1 MEIIWTDFA
10 IQNLKTISEY
20 YAEKASKRVAHKIRK
35 EILNSTRQL
44 KKHPESGQQELNL
57 IQLKQEHRYI
67 VAGNYKVIY
76 RIEKEF
82 IIIIDIFDTRQNPSK
97 MADKTRKI

>member
-1 MEIIWTDFA
+1 M
-10 IQNLKTISEY
+10 
-20 YAEKASKRVAHKIRK
+20 AHKIRK

-67 VAGNYKVIY
+67 VTGNYKVIY
-76 RIEKEF
+76 RFEKETV
-82 IIIIDIFDTRQNPSK
+82 IIIDIFDTRQNPNK
-97 MADKTRKI
+97 MADKTRRL

>member
-1 MEIIWTDFA
+1 M
-10 IQNLKTISEY
+10 
-20 YAEKASKRVAHKIRK
+20 AHKIRK

-67 VAGNYKVIY
+67 VTGNYKVVY
-76 RIEKEF
+76 RFEKETV
-82 IIIIDIFDTRQNPSK
+82 IIIDIFDTRQNPNK
-97 MADKTRKI
+97 MADKTRRL